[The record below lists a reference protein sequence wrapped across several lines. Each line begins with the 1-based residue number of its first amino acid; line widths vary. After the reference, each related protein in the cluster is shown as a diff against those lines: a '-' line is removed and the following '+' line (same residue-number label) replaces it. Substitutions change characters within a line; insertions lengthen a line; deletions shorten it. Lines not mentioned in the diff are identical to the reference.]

1 MTLKTDADH
10 GSTSARPTSG
20 DVNSRSSPKLASAN
34 FGFFSTGAERVLS
47 LDIRDDAPNAVF
59 VIRWT
64 FGHFHAT
71 QHLTGQ
77 YAAKSFLA
85 VDSFP

>member
-1 MTLKTDADH
+1 MKTDADH
-10 GSTSARPTSG
+10 GIASARPTSG

-47 LDIRDDAPNAVF
+47 LDIRNDAPNSVF

-64 FGHFHAT
+64 FGHFHAI
-71 QHLTGQ
+71 QQLTGQ
-77 YAAKSFLA
+77 YAAKSFVA
-85 VDSFP
+85 ADSFP